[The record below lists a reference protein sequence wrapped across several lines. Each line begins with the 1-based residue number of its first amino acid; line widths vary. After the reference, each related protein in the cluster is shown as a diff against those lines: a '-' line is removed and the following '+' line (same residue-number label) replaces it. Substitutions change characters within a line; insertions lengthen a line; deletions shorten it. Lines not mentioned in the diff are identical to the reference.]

1 MTKTM
6 QNSKNSSMVNVEL
19 QKVTQ
24 LPQITTDAQALIN
37 RLSRRRIMDSRK
49 TLKDPLKSKVSRS
62 PSPNISTTFYGN
74 GSQNMPILTKLSST
88 KEKSKGKENIIT
100 QNNVVLGNL
109 ESPSIIDLQLINDTQ
124 TVNNRSIRK
133 RLSQPI
139 HSTTPPSEIRSLSKG
154 KEVDGNYNALQKN
167 PRQKRTMAIVATP
180 LSNLTNSFINNDP
193 STSNVRPSRK
203 RRLDHVYSNIP
214 VFPTNDLNSIAE
226 DRIQGISKGI
236 YSIT

>member
-24 LPQITTDAQALIN
+24 LPQITTVAQALIN

-49 TLKDPLKSKVSRS
+49 TLNDPLKSKVSRS
-62 PSPNISTTFYGN
+62 PSPNTSTTFYGN
-74 GSQNMPILTKLSST
+74 VSQNMPILTKLSST

-109 ESPSIIDLQLINDTQ
+109 ESPSIIDLQLINA
-124 TVNNRSIRK
+124 
-133 RLSQPI
+133 
-139 HSTTPPSEIRSLSKG
+139 LSKG

-236 YSIT
+236 YSIR

>member
-49 TLKDPLKSKVSRS
+49 TLKDPLKSKGCTSMQPIVSTLASVPRNYS
-62 PSPNISTTFYGN
+62 TTSLNLMSSHTITTPKLCGYDFHSNDDDSISTPF
-74 GSQNMPILTKLSST
+74 S
-88 KEKSKGKENIIT
+88 NIT
-100 QNNVVLGNL
+100 
-109 ESPSIIDLQLINDTQ
+109 NDTQ